1 MKKSLDFDLEVSLY
15 QIATLALSSSSVV
28 VRKYDTDKLTSKD
41 TKPTNAIIFN
51 GDKKENVKVHQ
62 YNNQTNKLTY
72 KQEYT
77 QGYLKMHMDVCVTLK
92 QGDCIRG
99 VVLSC
104 CIDADADAEQKF
116 DTFEDP
122 I

>member
-1 MKKSLDFDLEVSLY
+1 MSPEFQNKIQVKKSLDFDLEVSLY

-51 GDKKENVKVHQ
+51 GDKKENVKVQQ

-72 KQEYT
+72 KQGYT
-77 QGYLKMHMDVCVTLK
+77 QGYLK
-92 QGDCIRG
+92 CIWMY
-99 VVLSC
+99 L
-104 CIDADADAEQKF
+104 
-116 DTFEDP
+116 
-122 I
+122 

>member
-51 GDKKENVKVHQ
+51 GDKKENVKVQQ
-62 YNNQTNKLTY
+62 YNNQTNKLTLQTGIY
-72 KQEYT
+72 PR
-77 QGYLKMHMDVCVTLK
+77 V
-92 QGDCIRG
+92 
-99 VVLSC
+99 
-104 CIDADADAEQKF
+104 
-116 DTFEDP
+116 P
-122 I
+122 

>member
-51 GDKKENVKVHQ
+51 GDTKECRGAG
-62 YNNQTNKLTY
+62 NNQTNKLTY
-72 KQEYT
+72 KHRYT
-77 QGYLKMHMDVCVTLK
+77 QGYIRGYIYKHMDLFVTLLT
-92 QGDCIRG
+92 
-99 VVLSC
+99 V
-104 CIDADADAEQKF
+104 DALPETIYF
-116 DTFEDP
+116 PLFEEMMR
-122 I
+122 

>member
-51 GDKKENVKVHQ
+51 GDTKECRGAG
-62 YNNQTNKLTY
+62 NNQTNKLTY
-72 KQEYT
+72 KHIDTPKGILEGTYINIWI
-77 QGYLKMHMDVCVTLK
+77 YL
-92 QGDCIRG
+92 
-99 VVLSC
+99 
-104 CIDADADAEQKF
+104 
-116 DTFEDP
+116 
-122 I
+122 

>member
-51 GDKKENVKVHQ
+51 GDKKENVKVQQ

-72 KQEYT
+72 KQ
-77 QGYLKMHMDVCVTLK
+77 GYIPKGTLK
-92 QGDCIRG
+92 CIWMY
-99 VVLSC
+99 V
-104 CIDADADAEQKF
+104 
-116 DTFEDP
+116 
-122 I
+122 

>member
-51 GDKKENVKVHQ
+51 GDKKENVKVQQ
-62 YNNQTNKLTY
+62 YNNQTNKLTLQIGIY
-72 KQEYT
+72 PR
-77 QGYLKMHMDVCVTLK
+77 V
-92 QGDCIRG
+92 
-99 VVLSC
+99 
-104 CIDADADAEQKF
+104 
-116 DTFEDP
+116 P
-122 I
+122 